1 MVRIR
6 QALAPDREGVSR
18 YLHEKMNQRISIER
32 WRGYTSG
39 RWADDLP
46 EFGVIAEDNGRM
58 VGFLGVVY
66 AKRVIAGQSRTTGN
80 LGAFFVERDYRGR
93 GLGLDILGAIMARDD
108 VTYTT
113 FSSNPPARRLVL
125 KAGMEQLDDRRLLWH
140 PGSRPDTD
148 AEISS
153 DVARFADRLPA
164 PARQALT
171 DHADLGLQSFVV
183 CEPEGSVCL
192 VILYVK
198 LKGEDIA
205 YHEVLHISDA
215 AVFARQVGA
224 FASRILPS
232 GKAVLSV
239 DSRFL
244 DSAVEPDAAAEIP
257 GPRYFR
263 PAGLAP
269 AEVDFLYSE
278 TVLLGLKL
286 Y

>member
-6 QALAPDREGVSR
+6 QALAPDREAVCR
-18 YLHEKMNQRISIER
+18 YLHDKMNARISIER
-32 WRGYTSG
+32 WRSYTSG
-39 RWADDLP
+39 RWADGLP

-66 AKRVIAGQSRTTGN
+66 AKRLIAGRSRTTGN
-80 LGAFFVERDYRGR
+80 LGAFFVERNYRGR

-125 KAGMEQLDDRRLLWH
+125 KAGMELLDDRRLRWH
-140 PGSRPDTD
+140 PGGRGSTG

-164 PARQALT
+164 PARQALI
-171 DHADLGLQSFVV
+171 DHADLGLQSFVI
-183 CEPEGSVCL
+183 CEPEGPACL

-198 LKGEDIA
+198 LKGEDVA

-215 AVFARQVGA
+215 AVFGRHVRA
-224 FASRILPS
+224 FAAHILPR
-232 GKAVLSV
+232 GRAVLSV

-244 DSAVEPDAAAEIP
+244 DSAVEPDAAEEIP